1 MRNDRRL
8 FSMENPFNERA
19 VMITRNGLSASG
31 QVFSLRDIQDV
42 RVVTMRKNKALPVAV
57 SAIGVIV
64 AATGAVFQSAAAL
77 AIGVM
82 VIVVGALAWLVQDVT
97 HRLLVKTADGEREAI
112 SSSDPDFLARVEQA
126 LRTALASSGNTSP
139 R

>member
-1 MRNDRRL
+1 
-8 FSMENPFNERA
+8 MENPFNERG

-42 RVVTMRKNKALPVAV
+42 RVVTMRKNKALPLAV
-57 SAIGVIV
+57 SSVGVIV
-64 AATGAVFQSAAAL
+64 AATGAVLQSGAAL

-82 VIVVGALAWLVQDVT
+82 LIVVGALAWLVQDVK
-97 HRLLVKTADGEREAI
+97 HLLLVNTAAGEREAV
-112 SSSDPDFLARVEQA
+112 SSADLDFLARVERA
-126 LRTALASSGNTSP
+126 VRTALTSSGNASP

>member
-1 MRNDRRL
+1 
-8 FSMENPFNERA
+8 MENPFNERG

-57 SAIGVIV
+57 STAGVIV
-64 AATGAVFQSAAAL
+64 AAAGAVFRSGAAL

-82 VIVVGALAWLVQDVT
+82 LVVVGALAWLVQDVT
-97 HRLLVKTADGEREAI
+97 HRLIVKTANGEREAV
-112 SSSDPDFLARVEQA
+112 SSPDPDFLARVEQA
-126 LRTALASSGNTSP
+126 VRAALASSANASP